1 MPEESHGPKKLL
13 DNHICR
19 EGILT
24 GIFNSGEVE
33 EKHFPL
39 SFHMPTVV
47 TQERRKYS
55 AGERGTNEIKTPGK
69 TKGDS
74 AKHSGGTGQVHGMLT
89 DLEEKRCP
97 PLVGPTPALLKCG
110 PLGRKNED
118 RGEKSQVHQGTC
130 HSAQRSSGFCLL
142 RTGDP
147 GRPRA
152 RWHHCLR

>member
-1 MPEESHGPKKLL
+1 MLEESHGPKKLS

-69 TKGDS
+69 TKGDRVQS
-74 AKHSGGTGQVHGMLT
+74 TVEGPARCTACSLT
-89 DLEEKRCP
+89 WRKRGALHWWAP
-97 PLVGPTPALLKCG
+97 PP
-110 PLGRKNED
+110 
-118 RGEKSQVHQGTC
+118 H
-130 HSAQRSSGFCLL
+130 F
-142 RTGDP
+142 
-147 GRPRA
+147 
-152 RWHHCLR
+152 